1 MNIIP
6 LFSTPLYENSLDID
20 SEVLEFVKGID
31 YVPCNPSDILEGV
44 MSVNNY
50 ILEVPQLKTFK
61 NQIEQVVDNFL
72 KVNLKFT
79 QIYFNITTSWVVK
92 HNENHRGKSHFHR
105 NSLFSGVVYL
115 QVSDNSGDIIFLNSS
130 KNPLYPTE
138 IELQATEYNV
148 FNALSWA
155 ITPKQNSILIFPSH
169 VKHKVTP
176 NKSNKDRYVIAFNIF
191 PSGILDKGNIAELHL
206 L

>member
-1 MNIIP
+1 
-6 LFSTPLYENSLDID
+6 
-20 SEVLEFVKGID
+20 
-31 YVPCNPSDILEGV
+31 